1 MNILVNILK
10 IFLFCIIFL
19 TSAYSEVVNKITI
32 KGNERISNKTILMF
46 SNIEL
51 EDQISNTKLNS
62 ILKDLYETDFFE
74 DVKVSFDKNTLTI
87 SVKEY
92 PIIQTINYNGIKSK
106 SLLEEINSDKVIR
119 EKSPY
124 NITTLE
130 YEKNRLSKKI
140 KEIGYYDS
148 KINIT
153 VENLDE
159 NLVGINFNIE
169 LGKKAK
175 IKKISFIGNKIFK
188 DSKLKRLIASTE
200 YKYWKFISGK
210 KYLNPSLVDL
220 D

>member
-1 MNILVNILK
+1 MNILVTILK
-10 IFLFCIIFL
+10 ISLLFMFFL
-19 TSAYSEVVNKITI
+19 TSAYSEIINKILI

-51 EDQISNTKLNS
+51 EDDISNIKLNS

-74 DVKVSFDKNTLTI
+74 DVKVSFEKNTLTI

-92 PIIQTINYNGIKSK
+92 PIIQSINYMGIKSK
-106 SLLEEINSDKVIR
+106 SLLQEINTDKLIR

-124 NITTLE
+124 NLTTLE
-130 YEKNRLSKKI
+130 YEKKRLSKKI

-148 KINIT
+148 KIDIT
-153 VENLDE
+153 IESLNE
-159 NLVGINFNIE
+159 NLVSINFNIA
-169 LGKKAK
+169 LGEKAK

-200 YKYWKFISGK
+200 YK
-210 KYLNPSLVDL
+210 
-220 D
+220 